1 MNQSYVNNNQI
12 INKIVMV
19 MKVVTVFV
27 ELARAT
33 MVCDCEY
40 FVFDITPIVIRILL
54 TPVLGFKQTLTP
66 SPHVCSNFALPGGPH
81 SPCQDPPLPQQLSWP
96 LLLTPH
102 LGHAESLHVYHVCMY
117 AYVYV
122 HTNRIFSRIAYTHAW
137 ICDLNTHRRTCSHA
151 HKYACKPIY
160 ARALYFQTPIQQGIV
175 IAWWLRIAPALPPQP
190 NLSSRGAS
198 LPGASVSRE

>member
-1 MNQSYVNNNQI
+1 MNNNQI

-81 SPCQDPPLPQQLSWP
+81 SPCQDPPLPQQLNWP

-102 LGHAESLHVYHVCMY
+102 LRHAGQKIMFTHYKITWVTFRMAPAPFFVRRQSPTTHIHAWHQKIEYTNFLMLSGTSLHGSTMCCVTYY
-117 AYVYV
+117 A
-122 HTNRIFSRIAYTHAW
+122 F
-137 ICDLNTHRRTCSHA
+137 
-151 HKYACKPIY
+151 
-160 ARALYFQTPIQQGIV
+160 
-175 IAWWLRIAPALPPQP
+175 
-190 NLSSRGAS
+190 
-198 LPGASVSRE
+198 